1 MYLLTLILATNLLS
15 CVGAI
20 DLEALRIQVS
30 TKYVN
35 NAGAKSSLSLQGS
48 QKSTYLEAAY
58 ELVEAVAPG
67 ATYSIIPGHYTG
79 SNGISHVH
87 FKQTFH
93 GVEIDNAVFNVNIDR
108 NNEIFSFGNSFVN
121 GGFPESSPEAKKSH
135 SLPPVEAL
143 EAIKR
148 TLDLPLEII
157 SSTKAE
163 LTDECR
169 QSYDL
174 HNVRGLTRYPTAKL
188 VYFAKP
194 NGKLALTW
202 KVGTDGQDASYSSY
216 VDAENEPAT
225 VIAVLDHVNRWI
237 YEVYPFDVGSPAD
250 GNRTEIEDPQDSK
263 ASPFGWHNPLNTTT
277 NTYDTTGN
285 NVVVGA
291 HPTLLGGQHP
301 ATSPNESFVF
311 PYVPDTGSL
320 WDFYEAGVTQAFYV
334 TNMLHDLYYI
344 LGFTPE
350 AGNFQIDNNDEGGLG
365 DDAVRINVQKNG
377 AFNNGVFFQEIDGR
391 SPEMNIYPYDK
402 TDPMR
407 DSSFEAGLLIHED
420 CLSAFEPNG
429 MAEGWSDFY
438 AAALTVKPEADR
450 NSNYA
455 VSAWGLNNST
465 GVRLRLYS
473 TDMAINEY
481 TYSTVNDFNR
491 VHQVGTVWCTMLYE
505 MLWNLIDKHGKNDN
519 PRPDMVNG
527 VPTDGKFLSVKLT
540 TDAFALQPCNPSFV
554 QARDAIIDADVAL
567 TGGVNACE
575 VWTAFAKRGLGAS
588 AVTGEPRVDSFDLP
602 EGVC

>member
-1 MYLLTLILATNLLS
+1 MYALTLILETKLFG

-20 DLEALRIQVS
+20 DLEALRIQTS
-30 TKYVN
+30 TEYVN
-35 NAGAKSSLSLQGS
+35 NAKAKSSLNLQRL
-48 QKSTYLEAAY
+48 QKTNYLGTAS
-58 ELVEAVAPG
+58 ELVKTVAPG
-67 ATYSIIPGHYTG
+67 ATFKIVPGHYTG

-93 GVEIDNAVFNVNIDR
+93 DVEIDNALFNVNIDKKGQV
-108 NNEIFSFGNSFVN
+108 FSFRNSFFN
-121 GGFPESSPEAKKSH
+121 GTFPESSPEAIKAL
-135 SLPPVEAL
+135 SLPPTEAL
-143 EAIKR
+143 EVIKR
-148 TLDLPLEII
+148 TLDLPFDITSNTNVEP
-157 SSTKAE
+157 
-163 LTDECR
+163 TDESR
-169 QSYDL
+169 QSYSFR
-174 HNVRGLTRYPTAKL
+174 NVRGLTRDPTTRL
-188 VYFAKP
+188 VYLAKP

-202 KVGTDGQDASYSSY
+202 KVGTDAEDMSYSSSFG
-216 VDAENEPAT
+216 
-225 VIAVLDHVNRWI
+225 I
-237 YEVYPFDVGSPAD
+237 GSPAD
-250 GNRTEIEDPQDSK
+250 GIRTEIEDPQDSK
-263 ASPFGWHNPLNTTT
+263 ASPFGWHNPPNTTT

-285 NVVVGA
+285 KVVVGA

-301 ATSPNESFVF
+301 ATSPNEYFIF
-311 PYVPDTGSL
+311 PYVPDTGTL

-350 AGNFQIDNNDEGGLG
+350 AGNFQMNNNGEGGLG
-365 DDAVRINVQKNG
+365 NDAVRVNVQKNG
-377 AFNNGVFFQEIDGR
+377 AFNNGVFFQEVDGR
-391 SPEMNIYPYDK
+391 SPEMNIYPFDK

-407 DSSFEAGLLIHED
+407 DSSFEAGILIHEYTHGSKLSDRMTGPPDNRD
-420 CLSAFEPNG
+420 CLSAFEPDG

-450 NSNYA
+450 NSTYA

-465 GVRLRLYS
+465 GFRLRLYS

-481 TYSTVNDFNR
+481 TYSSVNDFNR

-505 MLWNLIDKHGKNDN
+505 MLWNLIDKHGKNDD

-540 TDAFALQPCNPSFV
+540 TDGFALQPCNPSFV

-567 TGGVNACE
+567 TGGENACE
-575 VWTAFAKRGLGAS
+575 IWRALAKRGLGAS